1 MVLGAHFLC
10 VSQSDLDMETFNYEH
25 PITPLALLVS
35 KTLEVQCPGCGEMK
49 RMLVRHLKSDQ
60 KCAAHC
66 SYLELESFDKQLK
79 RFRHKRQCAESK
91 QRKRVESESAPSPG
105 TEFKRRKT
113 EDKVLDVIGFGIGES
128 QKSYIKD
135 FNSGQ
140 VQRNWEIA
148 VRDDRCQESS
158 SSVQRISN
166 GHTVHHPHH
175 PFKLKQ
181 EGFREKPG
189 DEVHIV
195 KSWGELKKDQS
206 SPASKYESKAEE
218 ASNNSFSQGSAYS
231 SSTTTSPPAVPSE
244 LNPSQMVEAMKYLLE
259 TDNQFIHKLHE
270 AYRKVLQRKALS

>member
-1 MVLGAHFLC
+1 
-10 VSQSDLDMETFNYEH
+10 
-25 PITPLALLVS
+25 
-35 KTLEVQCPGCGEMK
+35 
-49 RMLVRHLKSDQ
+49 MLVRHLKSDQ
-60 KCAAHC
+60 KCAANC

-113 EDKVLDVIGFGIGES
+113 EDKVLDVIGFGIGE
-128 QKSYIKD
+128 KSYIKD
-135 FNSGQ
+135 FNSGE
-140 VQRNWEIA
+140 VQRNWEIT
-148 VRDDRCQESS
+148 VRDGRCQDQESS
-158 SSVQRISN
+158 SSDQRISN
-166 GHTVHHPHH
+166 GHNVHLPHH

-206 SPASKYESKAEE
+206 PQASKYEDKAEE

-231 SSTTTSPPAVPSE
+231 SSIIPSPPALPSE
-244 LNPSQMVEAMKYLLE
+244 LNPSQMVEAMKYL
-259 TDNQFIHKLHE
+259 
-270 AYRKVLQRKALS
+270 

>member
-1 MVLGAHFLC
+1 
-10 VSQSDLDMETFNYEH
+10 
-25 PITPLALLVS
+25 
-35 KTLEVQCPGCGEMK
+35 
-49 RMLVRHLKSDQ
+49 MLVRHLKSDQ
-60 KCAAHC
+60 KCAANC

-113 EDKVLDVIGFGIGES
+113 EDKVLDVIGFGIGE
-128 QKSYIKD
+128 KSYIKD
-135 FNSGQ
+135 FNSGE

-148 VRDDRCQESS
+148 VRDVRCQESS
-158 SSVQRISN
+158 SSDQRTSN
-166 GHTVHHPHH
+166 GHNVHHPHH

-195 KSWGELKKDQS
+195 KSWGELKKDQI
-206 SPASKYESKAEE
+206 PQASKYESKAEE

-231 SSTTTSPPAVPSE
+231 SSTTTSPPALPSE